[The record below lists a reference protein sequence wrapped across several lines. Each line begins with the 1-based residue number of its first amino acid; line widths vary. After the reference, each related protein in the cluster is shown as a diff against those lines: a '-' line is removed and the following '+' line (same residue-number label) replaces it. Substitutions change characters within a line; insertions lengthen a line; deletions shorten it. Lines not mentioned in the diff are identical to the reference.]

1 MSVWTLLGL
10 AFGGALFLE
19 GAMWALFP
27 DGVRKGYRTL
37 LEEGNE
43 RLQVAGMVSAAVGT
57 LVVALAIRG
66 FG

>member
-1 MSVWTLLGL
+1 
-10 AFGGALFLE
+10 
-19 GAMWALFP
+19 MWALFP

-43 RLQVAGMVSAAVGT
+43 RLQVAGMVSAAAGT
-57 LVVALAIRG
+57 LVVALAMRG